1 MDVPLAALL
10 IFTAAAPPL
19 VLLLLSSAKKGRR
32 ADDGRRLPP
41 SPPGLPLIGH
51 LHLLGSL
58 PHRALRSLA
67 ASHGP
72 VMLLRLGRVPT
83 VVASSAAAAEE
94 ALKTRDLAF
103 SGRPRLLMAQR
114 LLYDCDMVFAPYG
127 KYWRRARRVCVLHL
141 LSPRRTASFRRV
153 REHEAAALVARVR
166 ARAAAAGGVVNL
178 SDALISYAKAVV
190 SRAAFGD
197 GDYGLDGDDG
207 GGEKLRRVFAEFEE
221 LIAAAPAR
229 EISPWLGWVDT
240 LTGLEAKTKRTSEAL
255 DGVLERV
262 IADHRS
268 RRTGGGRRHVFADGE
283 LDDHRD
289 FVDVLLDVNELDDE
303 TGLELH
309 TDNIKAI
316 VLDIFAAGTDT
327 SYTVLEWAMAE
338 LLNHPNKMI
347 PRPMAN
353 AKDKEVDGED
363 EVTSPMKKDST
374 HAETRKPS
382 QGTSKKLFQTK
393 AGQADS
399 IHRKRKPEGKGDVPD
414 LNSPATGMAIVPT
427 EACPPQKK
435 KNHPNKMH
443 KLQAEIRAAAAATT
457 AGRITEDHLGE
468 MPYLKAVISETL
480 RLHTPAPLLIPR
492 KTTEDTEL
500 LGYHIP
506 ARTRV
511 LINAWAIDRDPA
523 AWERADEFSPER
535 FADDAA
541 MDYSKVMGQ
550 DFRFVPFGGGRRGCP
565 GAGFAAPAVELALAN
580 LVYHFDWGLT
590 ATHGGVRRVGTPPP
604 SLDMS
609 EAYGLSVRLKA
620 PLLVRA
626 TPWSG

>member
-10 IFTAAAPPL
+10 LFTAAARLL
-19 VLLLLSSAKKGRR
+19 VLLLSSAKKGRR

-127 KYWRRARRVCVLHL
+127 QYWRRARRVCVLHL

-153 REHEAAALVARVR
+153 REHEAAALVFRVR

-178 SDALISYAKAVV
+178 SDALISYSKAVV

-240 LTGLEAKTKRTSEAL
+240 LTGLEAKTKRTFEAL

-268 RRTGGGRRHVFADGE
+268 RRPGGGRRHVVADGE

-289 FVDVLLDVNELDDE
+289 FVDVLLDVNELDEEE

-338 LLNHPNKMI
+338 LLNHPNKM
-347 PRPMAN
+347 
-353 AKDKEVDGED
+353 
-363 EVTSPMKKDST
+363 
-374 HAETRKPS
+374 
-382 QGTSKKLFQTK
+382 
-393 AGQADS
+393 
-399 IHRKRKPEGKGDVPD
+399 
-414 LNSPATGMAIVPT
+414 
-427 EACPPQKK
+427 
-435 KNHPNKMH
+435 H
-443 KLQAEIRAAAAATT
+443 KLQADIRAVAGATT
-457 AGRITEDHLGE
+457 GHITEDHLGE

-492 KTTEDTEL
+492 ETTEDTEL

-511 LINAWAIDRDPA
+511 LINAWAIARDPA
-523 AWERADEFSPER
+523 AWERAEEFVPER

-580 LVYHFDWGLT
+580 LVYHFDWELT
-590 ATHGGVRRVGTPPP
+590 ATHGGVRRRQGTPPPPP

-609 EAYGLSVRLKA
+609 EAYGLSVRLKV
-620 PLLVRA
+620 PLLVLA